1 MSLEWNWSNPLEN
14 EWNVQCLGPCFLIMD
29 KCAFMV
35 CSRTILGFIVSKE
48 GKTLN
53 PKKIKVLVKMLVP
66 KTPQEIQVF
75 NGMAQFY
82 ICFFINFTSIIA
94 PITKLF
100 RKTEMFKWI
109 IECQIAWEDIKNKY
123 MTSSYTYQS

>member
-1 MSLEWNWSNPLEN
+1 
-14 EWNVQCLGPCFLIMD
+14 MD

-35 CSRTILGFIVSKE
+35 CSRTILGFTVSKE

-53 PKKIKVLVKMLVP
+53 PKKIEVLVKMPVP

-82 ICFFINFTSIIA
+82 ICFFKIFASIIA

-100 RKTEMFKWI
+100 RK
-109 IECQIAWEDIKNKY
+109 N
-123 MTSSYTYQS
+123 